1 MNTSVIPT
9 WCLKTGSIYFQSGFD
24 SLKEELGPS
33 RESTLPRQEAISEK
47 DDHDED
53 FDEAEDEGDKLAA
66 EEKITEK
73 MSFRH
78 QQQFETGRNFDW
90 TYKIAGGHN
99 HNIRHDQNFLTFDMT
114 WHF

>member
-1 MNTSVIPT
+1 MNSLARAMNTSVILT
-9 WCLKTGSIYFQSGFD
+9 WCLIAGSIFFQSGFD
-24 SLKEELGPS
+24 
-33 RESTLPRQEAISEK
+33 STLPRQEAISEK

-78 QQQFETGRNFDW
+78 QQQFETGRNFD
-90 TYKIAGGHN
+90 
-99 HNIRHDQNFLTFDMT
+99 FD
-114 WHF
+114 

>member
-1 MNTSVIPT
+1 MAQAYAMRIVSSLVIHYD
-9 WCLKTGSIYFQSGFD
+9 LVIFQSGFD

-47 DDHDED
+47 DDHDVD
-53 FDEAEDEGDKLAA
+53 ADDDEAEDEGDKLAA

-78 QQQFETGRNFDW
+78 QQQFETGKKFQ
-90 TYKIAGGHN
+90 TS
-99 HNIRHDQNFLTFDMT
+99 
-114 WHF
+114 